1 MVADNLIDLRSM
13 VNLQFKN
20 AAKLPNNI
28 LVRRLHGDDPKSSAD
43 PRLAHNKKR
52 VAELARTGD
61 QLRANKV
68 KKIKEQIAADLFQV
82 DSKEVAKSIARS
94 EVSRLLENK

>member
-1 MVADNLIDLRSM
+1 MT
-13 VNLQFKN
+13 Q
-20 AAKLPNNI
+20 
-28 LVRRLHGDDPKSSAD
+28 KSSANA
-43 PRLAHNKKR
+43 RLAHNEEQ

-61 QLRANKV
+61 QLRADKV

>member
-1 MVADNLIDLRSM
+1 MAM
-13 VNLQFKN
+13 TQ
-20 AAKLPNNI
+20 
-28 LVRRLHGDDPKSSAD
+28 KSSAD